1 MSSDLPARPS
11 LEYLKK
17 LAKERLHQLQQQNP
31 SAKLADAQHA
41 IAREYGFLNWSQLK
55 DSVTSS
61 PALPAS
67 APASPYTGLFARF
80 TDRAKRATFFSRFEA
95 GQLGHPS
102 IDPEHLMIGV
112 IRARDGLSRRI
123 LADVRFSPDH
133 LRKDVSERRA
143 SGDPLGFGVDDRIQR
158 CHQACRSTGSRGS
171 RSAAASGDRHRASA
185 ARSASRRHV
194 DRNIDP
200 PRARA
205 QPRPASSRCERF
217 TEGGAVRLK
226 PDTTYDY
233 FPTSRGTSFSFSR
246 QAYSRR
252 SVSSAMCW
260 LMFTVHGFV

>member
-31 SAKLADAQHA
+31 SARLADAQHA

-55 DSVTSS
+55 ESVTSS

-133 LRKDVSERRA
+133 LRKDLSERRA
-143 SGDPLGFGVDDRIQR
+143 SGDPLGFGVMIEFSGATKRVVQL
-158 CHQACRSTGSRGS
+158 
-171 RSAAASGDRHRASA
+171 AAAEADRLQHQEIGTAHLLLGLLLDDTSIATSILRERGLSLDLLRRAVNDLRKEEQSG
-185 ARSASRRHV
+185 
-194 DRNIDP
+194 
-200 PRARA
+200 
-205 QPRPASSRCERF
+205 
-217 TEGGAVRLK
+217 
-226 PDTTYDY
+226 
-233 FPTSRGTSFSFSR
+233 
-246 QAYSRR
+246 
-252 SVSSAMCW
+252 
-260 LMFTVHGFV
+260 